1 MFQSTLSKILLCKLL
16 FLRRTLFRWQGSKL
30 DVAKGRGEG
39 REVYIQLEVCV
50 EVTLQF
56 LAMKI
61 SM

>member
-16 FLRRTLFRWQGSKL
+16 FLRCTLFRWQGSKL
-30 DVAKGRGEG
+30 DVVKGRGEG
-39 REVYIQLEVCV
+39 REVYIQLEAWV